1 MTQLPEVV
9 EGAILTPALAQEIAG
24 DTSTIIGLNIIIT
37 DAAGIV
43 LGSGDRTRVGSF
55 HEASLSVVE
64 HRREESHDA
73 REAARLQGVRPGMTL
88 PIVHQDV
95 VVGTVGITGTPD
107 QVLRF
112 GQVVKRQTEILLEEG
127 VLVRTRMTR
136 ERVLESLLRDLL
148 THDPDQP
155 ADVATRARD
164 FGLDLRV
171 ARRTLV
177 FDLEADAGS
186 ASTLTSPLR
195 VLREAF
201 RHPQDVSGSLSPSRC
216 VVLEHTTAPGPGIDA
231 KSLSALSDDLARG
244 LGGRCVVGI
253 GGPAEDEAGISRSY
267 ADALTALR
275 LGPVAGLV
283 SPYDIEALRGHE
295 MLLAVPSRARQR
307 IAASTLGALR
317 TDRDWETVRTTV
329 IAFVEH
335 GFALVAAARALQIHR
350 NTLVYRLGRI
360 SERSGV
366 AQDDRRGWLALYL
379 ACVADL
385 LDAS

>member
-1 MTQLPEVV
+1 MSQLSDVV

-37 DAAGIV
+37 DADGIV

-112 GQVVKRQTEILLEEG
+112 GQVVKRQTEILLGEA

-148 THDPDQP
+148 TYDPDQP

-164 FGLDLRV
+164 FGLDLQV

-201 RHPQDVSGSLSPSRC
+201 RHPQDMSGSLSPSRC
-216 VVLEHTTAPGPGIDA
+216 VVMEHTTSPGRGIDLE
-231 KSLSALSDDLARG
+231 SLSALCDDLARG
-244 LGGRCVVGI
+244 VGGGCVVGI
-253 GGPAEDEAGISRSY
+253 GGPAHDEAGISRSY

-283 SPYDIEALRGHE
+283 SPYNIEALRGHE
-295 MLLAVPSRARQR
+295 MVLAVPPRARQR

-317 TDRDWETVRTTV
+317 TDRDWETVRMTV
-329 IAFVEH
+329 IEFVEH
-335 GFALVAAARALQIHR
+335 GFALVSAARALQIHR

-385 LDAS
+385 LDAG

>member
-1 MTQLPEVV
+1 MTQLPEMV

-37 DAAGIV
+37 DAGGIV

-73 REAARLQGVRPGMTL
+73 QEAARLQGVRPGMTL

-95 VVGTVGITGTPD
+95 VVGTVGITGSPD

-112 GQVVKRQTEILLEEG
+112 GQVVKRQTEILLGEA

-148 THDPDQP
+148 TYDPDQP

-171 ARRTLV
+171 PRRTLV
-177 FDLEADAGS
+177 FDLDAGS

-201 RHPQDVSGSLSPSRC
+201 RHPQDVSGSLSPSRF
-216 VVLEHTTAPGPGIDA
+216 VVLEHTSSPGGGVDVEP
-231 KSLSALSDDLARG
+231 LSALCDDLVRG
-244 LGGRCVVGI
+244 AGGGCVVGI
-253 GGPAEDEAGISRSY
+253 GGPADDEAGISRSY

-283 SPYDIEALRGHE
+283 SPYNIEALRGHE
-295 MLLAVPSRARQR
+295 MLLAVPPRARQR

-329 IAFVEH
+329 IEFVEH

-385 LDAS
+385 LDAG

>member
-1 MTQLPEVV
+1 MTQLPEVA

-37 DAAGIV
+37 DAGGIV

-73 REAARLQGVRPGMTL
+73 QEAARLQGVRPGMTL

-95 VVGTVGITGTPD
+95 VVGTVGITGSPD

-112 GQVVKRQTEILLEEG
+112 GQVVKRQTEILLGEA

-148 THDPDQP
+148 TYDPDQP

-164 FGLDLRV
+164 FGLDLLV

-177 FDLEADAGS
+177 FDVDGGS

-201 RHPQDVSGSLSPSRC
+201 RHPQDLSGSLSPSRF
-216 VVLEHTTAPGPGIDA
+216 VVLEHTTSPGGGIDLEA
-231 KSLSALSDDLARG
+231 LSALCDDLTRG
-244 LGGRCVVGI
+244 VGGRCVVGI
-253 GGPAEDEAGISRSY
+253 GGPAVDEAGISCSY

-275 LGPVAGLV
+275 LGPVAGLT
-283 SPYDIEALRGHE
+283 SPYNIEALRGHE
-295 MLLAVPSRARQR
+295 MLLAVPPRARQR

-317 TDRDWETVRTTV
+317 SDRDWETVRKT
-329 IAFVEH
+329 IIEFVEH
-335 GFALVAAARALQIHR
+335 GFALVTAARALQIHR

-385 LDAS
+385 LDAG

>member
-1 MTQLPEVV
+1 MTQLPEMV

-37 DAAGIV
+37 DAGGIV

-73 REAARLQGVRPGMTL
+73 QEAARLQGVRPGMTL

-112 GQVVKRQTEILLEEG
+112 GQVVKRQTEILLGEA

-148 THDPDQP
+148 TYDPDQP

-171 ARRTLV
+171 PRRTLV
-177 FDLEADAGS
+177 FDLDAGS

-201 RHPQDVSGSLSPSRC
+201 RHPQDVSGSLSPSRF
-216 VVLEHTTAPGPGIDA
+216 VVLEHTTSPGGGIDVEP
-231 KSLSALSDDLARG
+231 LSALCDDLARG
-244 LGGRCVVGI
+244 VGGGCVVGI
-253 GGPAEDEAGISRSY
+253 GGPADDEAGISRSY

-283 SPYDIEALRGHE
+283 SPYNIEALRGHE
-295 MLLAVPSRARQR
+295 MVLAVPPRARQR
-307 IAASTLGALR
+307 IAASTLGALS

-329 IAFVEH
+329 IEFVEH
-335 GFALVAAARALQIHR
+335 GFALVTAARALQIHR

-385 LDAS
+385 LAAG